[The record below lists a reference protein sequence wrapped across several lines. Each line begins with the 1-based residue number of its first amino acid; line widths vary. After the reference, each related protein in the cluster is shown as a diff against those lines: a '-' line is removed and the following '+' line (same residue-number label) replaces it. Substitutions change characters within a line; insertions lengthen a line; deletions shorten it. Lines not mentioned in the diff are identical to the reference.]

1 VVARRDGRHVAADL
15 LDDAC
20 AFVAQD
26 HRQRRLVLLVADD
39 HVRVADAGG
48 YHAHEYLIV
57 ARRFER
63 CCFKLEWFA
72 GFACNCGADGLALW
86 ACVVRHF
93 RFLLLVGRRQLGEM
107 VPPRWLL

>member
-1 VVARRDGRHVAADL
+1 
-15 LDDAC
+15 
-20 AFVAQD
+20 
-26 HRQRRLVLLVADD
+26 
-39 HVRVADAGG
+39 
-48 YHAHEYLIV
+48 
-57 ARRFER
+57 
-63 CCFKLEWFA
+63 LEWFA